1 MQIFKMSVIE
11 AKWNYKISLSEIE
24 DSFYSNFELQ
34 LNNICENVLKALE
47 DGFLIESINYQ
58 ANIAQTY
65 DEELKLIIENN
76 KELRQEIALQ
86 LNEIT
91 RQQTQYENYKQDQ
104 KLLTQEIKETHEAF
118 LMAKKCYKK
127 FLKIYYSIESRS
139 GNSQVI
145 FVQFFTETKK
155 DTENYSVRL
164 LRNIE
169 SGKYELQSIYPKL
182 KTFKDLQRMLKETND
197 VPGVLCCL
205 RQAFTLLKDA
215 KKK

>member
-1 MQIFKMSVIE
+1 MSVIE
-11 AKWNYKISLSEIE
+11 AKWNYKISLSEVE

-65 DEELKLIIENN
+65 DEELKLIVENN

-127 FLKIYYSIESRS
+127 FLKIYYSIESRN

-145 FVQFFTETKK
+145 FVQFFTEAKK

-164 LRNIE
+164 LRNME

-182 KTFKDLQRMLKETND
+182 KTFKDLQRKLKETND

-205 RQAFTLLKDA
+205 RQAFMLLKDS

>member
-1 MQIFKMSVIE
+1 MSVIE
-11 AKWNYKISLSEIE
+11 AKWNYKINISEIE
-24 DSFYSNFELQ
+24 ESCYSNFELQ

-47 DGFLIESINYQ
+47 DGFLIENINYQ

-65 DEELKLIIENN
+65 DEELKLIIESN

-86 LNEIT
+86 LNELT
-91 RQQTQYENYKQDQ
+91 KQQTQYENFKQDQ

-139 GNSQVI
+139 DNSQVVY
-145 FVQFFTETKK
+145 VQFFTEAKK
-155 DTENYSVRL
+155 ETENYSVRL

-169 SGKYELQSIYPKL
+169 SGKYELQSINPKL
-182 KTFKDLQRMLKETND
+182 KTFKDLQQKLKETND

-205 RQAFTLLKDA
+205 RQAFMAIKEA